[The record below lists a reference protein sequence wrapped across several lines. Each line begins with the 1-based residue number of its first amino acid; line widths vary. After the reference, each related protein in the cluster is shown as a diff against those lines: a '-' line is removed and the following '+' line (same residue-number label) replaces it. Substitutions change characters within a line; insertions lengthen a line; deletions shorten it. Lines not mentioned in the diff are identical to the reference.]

1 MDVFCFIGL
10 KINVLLIHFIT
21 DKPVIMATR
30 TPLINPEVIIK
41 DTVEEIKTSNEI
53 TSKIIE
59 GVKKNQFDE
68 IKTKFVKTNLIK
80 TRVTSAKAV
89 LSKIPETIKNSPH
102 FAKDND
108 DIAKKNKEVI
118 ENNLAKKVK
127 ESFKTVRVTLSPEE
141 FDDLKRRFIDQ
152 NIKIPQ
158 DVFDDFLLKNSSG
171 SFSFTNETQHI
182 SDLDSSLSEP
192 DLELPKP
199 LDDHSNNSGE
209 SNSEGNNSL
218 GNAPVTQDDILK
230 KVNDL
235 IDKLK
240 SPEFVPELLGN
251 EIKKAA
257 EEVNMDNND
266 DTFKNKRAT
275 QEDIDAQIK
284 TMRLESSP
292 ADEPAFYD
300 FYSLQIA
307 FEHVWKEL
315 FDDEVEKGLNDLYQN
330 LVELDVPEAEL
341 PVINPQKPLEAT
353 QMLFG
358 AIRLTQQ
365 EPNASV
371 LKSFSISD
379 DIWNALSAAQQTQLA
394 NISNAIVEI
403 NNRLS
408 EIGEAYESLFDGRAS
423 RIIAPV
429 EIVSAGLGYQE
440 GNRVIPIISGGVPA
454 ILRTSV
460 NAGDLTGKVTSA
472 QVISSGIYKRLPGA
486 PESEVVNVSG
496 ASGSGLR
503 IRIHFSNDFSFDTIE
518 ETRTLYIKAKS
529 YFNDQQLTLPLRA
542 EGENIIAYGLE
553 KLKNKKTQYLGL
565 HEILQKLEKKLK
577 EKYAFT
583 IFAANEKQRSINFGL
598 VINYRQKW
606 TPVCYQAGKM
616 VKSIPLSPGEE
627 ITYSK
632 KITKKLSQSLKET
645 SSASEKRSLETTDNT
660 KAEADIMSKAYKK
673 VNSNVSAKASYSG
686 MTWSFGAEAS
696 YAKESSNESADNRKD
711 FREAVV
717 KAAQEYK
724 NERSVEINTS
734 DSSEFE
740 AQETGKIKNPND
752 EITVTYLFYELQ
764 QRYSICETLNRI
776 TPVVLIAE
784 EVPNPCDIDN
794 AWLIANAFPIRKALL
809 DESLLPALYYLTNKI
824 VGDEIALDELK
835 RNMEIHREI
844 LRKTNVEYIS
854 IKESLGSR
862 YAALE
867 KSTQRRI
874 EAVDE
879 RRESGLEK
887 LIEDAMEQEDISET
901 VEVTKLREEA
911 AKDEYDKAARDER
924 EARASL
930 DREITAMEAATKTYT
945 DALSEHLNHQTQVEQ
960 LRLHVVDK
968 ILYYMQVIWSFE
980 PPDQRFL
987 RLYKLQVPDIKGE
1000 KKYTFI
1006 KQAEPQ
1012 YPDLTT
1018 NSYIFKAEFEPLPL
1032 EYESDETANESY
1044 IRKSLVELADLDTL
1058 LGFKGNYLIF
1068 PMKENNAITDYMMTP
1083 FLNRYSGLSEQ
1094 DTTAD
1099 WTLKDY
1105 ENYVQFLKNE
1115 AMKSAEAKDHYENVL
1130 KPELYKLYKKIIT
1143 KSLRQNEEIVVPTGS
1158 LFIEALPG
1166 KHPILEDFKLMHRA
1180 IDVKKVQAEVR
1191 YAELENLRSAARL
1204 LSNKFDDP
1212 KIDKKIVVEGTDRI
1226 NVNET

>member
-1 MDVFCFIGL
+1 MSSRNAFSPE
-10 KINVLLIHFIT
+10 KIIT
-21 DKPVIMATR
+21 DS
-30 TPLINPEVIIK
+30 
-41 DTVEEIKTSNEI
+41 VEEIKTSNEI
-53 TSKIIE
+53 NSKISE
-59 GVKKNQFDE
+59 GVKKNQYDK
-68 IKTKFVKTNLIK
+68 IKTKFVKTNLVK
-80 TRVTSAKAV
+80 TKVTSAKAI
-89 LSKIPETIKNSPH
+89 LSKIPEAVKNSPH
-102 FAKDND
+102 FVKDED

-118 ENNLAKKVK
+118 ENNLTKKIK
-127 ESFKTVRVTLSPEE
+127 ESFKTVRVTLSTEE
-141 FDDLKRRFIDQ
+141 FDDLKRRFIDR

-158 DVFDDFLLKNSSG
+158 DVFDNFLLKNPSG
-171 SFSFTNETQHI
+171 SFSFTNELQPI
-182 SDLDSSLSEP
+182 SDTNSSLPDP
-192 DLELPKP
+192 DLDLPAP
-199 LDDHSNNSGE
+199 PEDHSNDSADPSSGE
-209 SNSEGNNSL
+209 NNSL
-218 GNAPVTQDDILK
+218 ENTPVTQDDILK

-235 IDKLK
+235 INKLK
-240 SPEFVPELLGN
+240 SPEFVPELLGS
-251 EIKKAA
+251 EIKK
-257 EEVNMDNND
+257 EGSEVNKDKNPD

-284 TMRLESSP
+284 AMRLNSSP

-315 FDDEVEKGLNDLYQN
+315 FDDEVENGLNDLYQN
-330 LVELDVPEAEL
+330 LVELDVPDADL
-341 PVINPQKPLEAT
+341 PVINPQKPLEAAR
-353 QMLFG
+353 MLFG
-358 AIRLTQQ
+358 AQRLTQQ
-365 EPNASV
+365 EPSASV

-379 DIWNALSAAQQTQLA
+379 DIWNALSPAQQTELA
-394 NISNAIVEI
+394 NISNAIVDIENRVTEI
-403 NNRLS
+403 NQ
-408 EIGEAYESLFDGRAS
+408 AYESLFDVKAHRVTSAN
-423 RIIAPV
+423 
-429 EIVSAGLGYQE
+429 VSAGGVGYLDNQRIIVIG
-440 GNRVIPIISGGVPA
+440 GNGVSA
-454 ILRTSV
+454 ILKTVVS
-460 NAGDLTGKVTSA
+460 NSNTGTVIETPI
-472 QVISSGIYKRLPGA
+472 ISSGIYTTI
-486 PESEVVNVSG
+486 PESLTDIPVIGGSG
-496 ASGSGLR
+496 AGLKV
-503 IRIHFSNDFSFDTIE
+503 NLEFDNEFLSDAIE

-529 YFNDQQLTLPLRA
+529 YFNDRQLTLPLRT

-553 KLKNKKTQYLGL
+553 KLKNKKTQYLSL
-565 HEILQKLEKKLK
+565 HEILQKLEKRLK

-724 NERSVEINTS
+724 NERSVEINSS

-740 AQETGKIKNPND
+740 AQESGKIKNPND

-764 QRYSICETLNRI
+764 QRYSICETFNRV
-776 TPVVLIAE
+776 TPVVLVAE

-879 RRESGLEK
+879 RKESGLEK
-887 LIEDAMEQEDISET
+887 LIEDAMEQEDIAET

-911 AKDEYDKAARDER
+911 AKDEYDKAARDEK

-945 DALSEHLNHQTQVEQ
+945 DALSEHLNHETQVEQ
-960 LRLHVVDK
+960 LRLHVKDML
-968 ILYYMQVIWSFE
+968 LYYMQVIWSFE

-1012 YPDLTT
+1012 YPDLANNT
-1018 NSYIFKAEFEPLPL
+1018 YIFKAEFEPQPL
-1032 EYESDETANESY
+1032 EYESDETANENY
-1044 IRKSLVELADLDTL
+1044 VRKSLVELADLDTL

-1094 DTTAD
+1094 DTTAN

-1105 ENYVQFLKNE
+1105 ENYVQSLKNE
-1115 AMKSAEAKDHYENVL
+1115 AMKSAEAKEHYETVL

-1143 KSLRQNEEIVVPTGS
+1143 NPLRQNEEIVVPTGS

-1204 LSNKFDDP
+1204 VADELEDP
-1212 KIDKKIVVEGTDRI
+1212 NIEKKIIIEGNTAGFVTPLTD
-1226 NVNET
+1226 N